1 MVEKVLS
8 DNGYSKEE
16 IEIVLKKALKK
27 TEHET
32 YQSMEALV
40 HNLNSMHS
48 RAGQISGPSNLET
61 F

>member
-48 RAGQISGPSNLET
+48 RAGHLEAV
-61 F
+61 